1 MIHVAGGRVNLK
13 KTAASL
19 CQRPDIP
26 QKVDILRKDI
36 KIGLLFTSPH
46 LKRGNTVSNWTGKF
60 VIGLTGNIATGK
72 SVVRRMLEHLGAYT
86 IDADAL
92 AHRAYAKGAPGYQ
105 QVLDNFGKWLI
116 NKDGE
121 IDRSK
126 LGNLVFNNPEALAQ
140 LEAIAHPLVRQATE
154 ILIKRSIQPVIVI
167 EAIKLLEGDLRN
179 VCDSIWVTNAPEE
192 IQIERL
198 IRKRGMNRDQAV
210 ERIHMQSEQ
219 SAKVAVANI
228 VITNTGSY
236 DALWKQVNA
245 AWKEIVPGAS
255 NNAEPETITI
265 KQPVTPKGEYSVKR
279 GSPKHSAA
287 IADLITR
294 LSKGARKMTADGVM
308 EEFGE
313 KAYMLLQLDQDI
325 VGLAGWQVENLV
337 TRTTDIFLEEHV
349 DLQKALEILI
359 NEVERASS
367 ELQSEA
373 SLIFPMNELATQEQ
387 LWKQIG
393 YEKRTPETLG
403 VQAWQDSAT
412 ESLSAGNTLLFKQLR
427 QDRVLRPI

>member
-1 MIHVAGGRVNLK
+1 M
-13 KTAASL
+13 
-19 CQRPDIP
+19 
-26 QKVDILRKDI
+26 
-36 KIGLLFTSPH
+36 
-46 LKRGNTVSNWTGKF
+46 SNWPGKF

-92 AHRAYAKGAPGYQ
+92 THRAYAKGAPGYQ
-105 QVLDNFGKWLI
+105 AVVDNFGKWLI

-126 LGNLVFNNPEALAQ
+126 LGNLVFNNSEAMTQ

-179 VCDSIWVTNAPEE
+179 VCDSIWVTNASEE

-198 IRKRGMNRDQAV
+198 MRKRGMNRDQAK
-210 ERIHMQSEQ
+210 ERIHMQSAQ
-219 SAKVAVANI
+219 SVKVAVANI

-236 DALWKQVNA
+236 DTLWKQVNA
-245 AWKEIVPGAS
+245 AWKEIVPGAK
-255 NNAEPETITI
+255 NAEPETITI
-265 KQPVTPKGEYSVKR
+265 KKTATSNGEFSVKR
-279 GSPKHSAA
+279 GKPKNCAV
-287 IADLITR
+287 IAELITR
-294 LSKGARKMTADGVM
+294 LSKGTRKMTADNVM
-308 EEFGE
+308 EQFGE
-313 KAYMLLQLDQDI
+313 KAYMLLELDQKI
-325 VGLAGWQVENLV
+325 IGLAGWQVENLV
-337 TRTTDIFLEEHV
+337 TRTTDIFLEEHIN
-349 DLQKALEILI
+349 LQKALEILI
-359 NEVERASS
+359 KEVERASS

-373 SLIFPMNELATQEQ
+373 SLIFPMNELAAQEQ
-387 LWKQIG
+387 IWKQIG

-412 ESLSAGNTLLFKQLR
+412 ESISAGNTLLFKQLR

>member
-1 MIHVAGGRVNLK
+1 M
-13 KTAASL
+13 
-19 CQRPDIP
+19 
-26 QKVDILRKDI
+26 
-36 KIGLLFTSPH
+36 
-46 LKRGNTVSNWTGKF
+46 SNWPGKF

-92 AHRAYAKGAPGYQ
+92 THRAYAKGAPGYQ
-105 QVLDNFGKWLI
+105 QVIDNFGKWLV

-126 LGNLVFNNPEALAQ
+126 LGNLVFNNSEAMAQ

-154 ILIKRSIQPVIVI
+154 MLIKRSIQPVIVI

-179 VCDSIWVTNAPEE
+179 VCDSIWVTNASEE
-192 IQIERL
+192 IQVERL
-198 IRKRGMNRDQAV
+198 MRKRGMNRDQAA
-210 ERIHMQSEQ
+210 ERIHMQSAQ

-245 AWKEIVPGAS
+245 AWKEIVPSA
-255 NNAEPETITI
+255 NNAEPETVTI
-265 KQPVTPKGEYSVKR
+265 KQPATSNGEYSVKR
-279 GSPKHSAA
+279 GKPKNSAA
-287 IADLITR
+287 IAELITR
-294 LSKGARKMTADGVM
+294 LSKGARIMTANDVM
-308 EEFGE
+308 EDFGE
-313 KAYMLLQLDQDI
+313 KAYMLLQLDQKI
-325 VGLAGWQVENLV
+325 IGLAGWQVENLV

-349 DLQKALEILI
+349 NPQKALELLI
-359 NEVERASS
+359 KEVERASS

-373 SLIFPMNELATQEQ
+373 SLIFTMNELAAQEQ
-387 LWKQIG
+387 LWKHLG

-412 ESLSAGNTLLFKQLR
+412 ESSSAGNTLLFKQLR

>member
-1 MIHVAGGRVNLK
+1 
-13 KTAASL
+13 
-19 CQRPDIP
+19 
-26 QKVDILRKDI
+26 
-36 KIGLLFTSPH
+36 
-46 LKRGNTVSNWTGKF
+46 VSNWPGKF

-92 AHRAYAKGAPGYQ
+92 THRAYAKGAPGYQ
-105 QVLDNFGKWLI
+105 QVLDNLGKWLL

-126 LGNLVFNNPEALAQ
+126 LGNLVFNNPEAMAQ
-140 LEAIAHPLVRQATE
+140 LEAIAHPLVRQASE
-154 ILIKRSIQPVIVI
+154 MLIKRAIQPVIVI

-198 IRKRGMNRDQAV
+198 IRKRGMSREQAL
-210 ERIHMQSEQ
+210 ERIHAQSAQ

-228 VITNTGSY
+228 VVTNTGSY
-236 DALWKQVNA
+236 DDLWKQVSA
-245 AWKEIVPGAS
+245 AWGEIVPGAAKS
-255 NNAEPETITI
+255 EPDTVVI
-265 KQPVTPKGEYSVKR
+265 KQPAASNGEYLVKR
-279 GSPKHSAA
+279 GKPKNSAA
-287 IADLITR
+287 IAELITR
-294 LSKGARKMTADGVM
+294 LSKGTRKMTAENVM

-313 KAYMLLQLDQDI
+313 KAYMLLQLDQKI
-325 VGLAGWQVENLV
+325 IGLAGWQVENLV
-337 TRTTDIFLEEHV
+337 TRTTDIFFEEHV
-349 DLQKALEILI
+349 DVQKALELLI
-359 NEVERASS
+359 KEVESASR

-373 SLIFPMNELATQEQ
+373 SLIFPMSELAVQEQ
-387 LWKQIG
+387 LWKKIG

-403 VQAWQDSAT
+403 VQAWQDSASET
-412 ESLSAGNTLLFKQLR
+412 LSSGNALLFKQLR